1 MRSLRCKRAAAT
13 IEAMTYF
20 TKRYHPPGTPPG
32 TLSAADADAAPAR
45 ITVVDY
51 TDERYHEQ
59 SVDGP
64 EACLPFLEHPA
75 TTWIHVQGVLG
86 GSDLHKLGEMFHL
99 HALALE
105 DVLNT
110 GQRPK
115 FDVYGDQVFVVMSL
129 PVPRGDRHDVEQI
142 SLFVGKEFIV
152 SFHNGEN
159 DPFVPLRKR
168 LANHVGRIRSKEID
182 YLLYS
187 ILDIIIDQGFPV
199 LEVLGERIE
208 EVEVELLEGPT
219 KETLAKIHGLKRELL
234 LLRRMLWPQREII
247 NGLAR
252 EDLEL
257 VQVQTRPYFRD
268 CYDHTVHIMD
278 LIESYRDMTASMLD
292 VYLSSVS
299 NKLNETMK
307 VLTVISTIFIPLTF
321 IVGVYGMNFDPTR
334 SPWSMPE
341 LSWYYGYPA
350 VWAVMLGLAGAM
362 LVLFKRKN
370 WF

>member
-1 MRSLRCKRAAAT
+1 
-13 IEAMTYF
+13 MTYF

-32 TLSAADADAAPAR
+32 TLGAADATVTPAV

-51 TDERYHEQ
+51 SAERYHEEV
-59 SVDGP
+59 VDSP
-64 EACLPFLEHPA
+64 EGCMPFLQDPA
-75 TTWIHVQGVLG
+75 TTWIHVQGMLDG
-86 GSDLHKLGEMFHL
+86 DGLRKMGDLFHL

-129 PVPRGDRHDVEQI
+129 PVLHGERHIAEQI
-142 SLFVGKEFIV
+142 SLFVGKNFVV
-152 SFHNGEN
+152 SFHQGGK
-159 DPFVPLRKR
+159 DPFAPLRKR
-168 LANHVGRIRSKEID
+168 LENHVGRIRSQHVD

-187 ILDIIIDQGFPV
+187 ILDIIIDEGFPV
-199 LEVLGERIE
+199 LEALGERIE
-208 EVEVELLEGPT
+208 DVEVELLDGPT
-219 KETLAKIHGLKRELL
+219 KETLNKIHILKRDLL
-234 LLRRMLWPQREII
+234 LLRRMLWPQREIV
-247 NGLAR
+247 NELSR
-252 EDLEL
+252 EELEL
-257 VQVQTRPYFRD
+257 VQPQTRPFFRD

-278 LIESYRDMTASMLD
+278 LIESYRDMTGSMLD

-321 IVGVYGMNFDPTR
+321 IVGVYGMNFDTAS

-341 LSWYYGYPA
+341 LKSYYGYPIT
-350 VWAVMLGLAGAM
+350 WAVMLALAGGM
-362 LVLFKRKN
+362 LVFFKRKD